1 MDFSN
6 NIFSGAIPYLH
17 ILKNITHLDLSNN
30 LLTGVIS
37 STAWEQL
44 LNLVFVDLGNN
55 SLNGNISLFLFEL
68 SILPRLQLA
77 DNQFDVQI
85 PKFSNAS
92 SSAIDTLNLIGNKLY
107 RPFPIWVFELKNLI
121 PTIFLLTVSMEQ
133 CSQTRFSILSTLKS
147 LPFHTIA

>member
-68 SILPRLQLA
+68 SILQRLQLA

-107 RPFPIWVFELKNLI
+107 RPFPI
-121 PTIFLLTVSMEQ
+121 
-133 CSQTRFSILSTLKS
+133 
-147 LPFHTIA
+147 